1 MAGLGTYR
9 SAEADLHQR
18 DVRRLRQGKILV
30 AIATAAHYLVLGITL
45 ALIGTILIKG
55 LPAINWEF
63 LSSHPQEGMT
73 QGGIWPMLRGSILL
87 MVGTLALTLPFGILG
102 GIWLAEYAGEGRMAR
117 TLRASI
123 ATLAGTPSI
132 IFGLFGLAIFVLKLK
147 LGTSLLAGW
156 FTLALFSIP
165 VVVLTTE
172 QALRAVPESIEDGA
186 IALGL
191 SRWQTIW
198 KVMLPSALPGVMTGL
213 VLTVTRAAGEAPP
226 ILLTAAIY
234 YSTEKLS
241 LGWETL
247 TKPVANLPYHLAE
260 GYRQGGVIPENIIW
274 GTCLT
279 LMLFVLTI
287 NLFAIVIRARARRE
301 AGW

>member
-1 MAGLGTYR
+1 MASLGTLN
-9 SAEADLHQR
+9 ATELAQR
-18 DVRRLRQGKILV
+18 DARRKRSGLLIYASAWLAHALV
-30 AIATAAHYLVLGITL
+30 IGITL
-45 ALIGTILIKG
+45 GLIITILVKG
-55 LPAINWEF
+55 LPSMSWEF
-63 LSSHPQEGMT
+63 LTTSPKEGMT

-87 MVGTLALTLPFGILG
+87 MVGTLAITLPFGILG
-102 GIWLAEYAGEGRMAR
+102 GIYLAEYAGDSKAAR
-117 TLRASI
+117 SLRAAI

-132 IFGLFGLAIFVLKLK
+132 IFGLFGLAIFVLKLE
-147 LGTSLLAGW
+147 LGTSLVAGW

-165 VVVLTTE
+165 IVVLTTE

-186 IALGL
+186 VALGL
-191 SRWQTIW
+191 SKWQTIW
-198 KVMLPSALPGVMTGL
+198 RVLLPTALPGIMTGL

-234 YSTEKLS
+234 YSTERLT
-241 LGWETL
+241 LGWATL
-247 TKPVANLPYHLAE
+247 TRPVANLPYHLAE

-287 NLFAIVIRARARRE
+287 NIFAILVRARARRKS
-301 AGW
+301 GW